1 MSKKSIIW
9 IIVLILCSVVVL
21 SIVNRVIEN
30 NAGNNYMEKKSFTA
44 TVLENKGTSLLVEP
58 DQGED
63 ELSSSDKI
71 SVRVPQD
78 GAVLKDLSEFTQNS
92 KVKITYD
99 GTIMESYPAQIN
111 AIEIE
116 FNK

>member
-9 IIVLILCSVVVL
+9 IIALILCSAIVI
-21 SIVNRVIEN
+21 SIVNWVIN
-30 NAGNNYMEKKSFTA
+30 NNRGNNDIEAVSFTA
-44 TVLENKGTSLLVEP
+44 TVLETNKTTLLVEP

-63 ELSSSDKI
+63 ELRSSDKI

-78 GAVLKDLSEFTQNS
+78 GATLKDLSEFTKGS

-111 AIEIE
+111 AFKVEIS
-116 FNK
+116 K